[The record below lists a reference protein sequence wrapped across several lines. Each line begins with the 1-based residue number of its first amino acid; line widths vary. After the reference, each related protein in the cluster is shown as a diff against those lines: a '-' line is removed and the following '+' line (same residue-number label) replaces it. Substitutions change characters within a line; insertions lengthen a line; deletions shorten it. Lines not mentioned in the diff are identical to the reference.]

1 MAYLKLL
8 DLSHY
13 QGELNST
20 TAIYISQNYDGV
32 IIKATEGTTIV
43 DPELDH
49 NVSLFRPL
57 ESATFAVGFYHFS
70 DAGNPSA
77 EAQFFL
83 NTLWPLAVGEFV
95 CLDFEDETYANPGV
109 WSWSFMLTINGDPR
123 TNHLLGMEY
132 TTRSILAKNPDG
144 NDWTAIEANCPIWLA
159 DPGADPNAQPT
170 YNGVP
175 VPYPVDIEQYGE
187 AAVPGITG
195 LVDQDAAYF
204 SSVTAIQKCGYQI
217 PVSTP
222 IPTVIPLPV
231 TPPPATIT
239 PAPVTSPVVSQ
250 AGPPVS
256 QAGATSGNGA
266 GVPSVSAPA
275 PAQSSLEHDT
285 LMVFDF
291 LKGKKSYLVGIIMIL
306 TALEKYLTGATT
318 LSQFLTTVQG
328 LTGFNGLAVITLRA
342 ALAKL
347 DLKL

>member
-1 MAYLKLL
+1 MDYLKLL

-13 QGELNST
+13 QGDIT
-20 TAIYISQNYDGV
+20 TITAAQIAAAYDGV

-43 DPELDH
+43 DPDLDN
-49 NVSLFRPL
+49 NVAVFRPL
-57 ESATFAVGFYHFS
+57 ESDTFAVGFYHYS

-83 NTLWPLAVGEFV
+83 DTLWPLAPGEFV
-95 CLDFEDETYANPGV
+95 VLDFENETYPTPGV
-109 WSWSFMLTINGDPR
+109 WSWTWMLTVNQDTR

-132 TTRSILAKNPDG
+132 TTRSILATDNTG
-144 NDWTAIEANCPIWLA
+144 SDWTSILANCPIWLA

-170 YNGVP
+170 YDGVP
-175 VPYPVDIEQYGE
+175 VPYTVDIEQYGE
-187 AAVPGITG
+187 AAVTGIVG

-204 SSVTAIQKCGYQI
+204 SSVTALKKCGYQI

-222 IPTVIPLPV
+222 TPTVIPLPV

-239 PAPVTSPVVSQ
+239 PAPVTIPVVPS
-250 AGPPVS
+250 P
-256 QAGATSGNGA
+256 GATSGNGA
-266 GVPSVSAPA
+266 GVISVSAPA
-275 PAQSSLEHDT
+275 PSSLEHDT
-285 LMVFDF
+285 LMIFDF
-291 LKGKKSYLVGIIMIL
+291 LRGKKSYLVGLIMIL
-306 TALEKYLTGATT
+306 TAFEKYLTGTTT